1 MDKQGSGSGSRRGKS
16 VPNVSVPTTQTSP
29 TPPPVGYRPQMMRP
43 IGVEGWGFP
52 QDWAYAHL
60 LAQHTW
66 PTVPQPSGEQHVN
79 PSPPGVWD
87 IRDDNINLDDDDID
101 DTVPETQPMPS
112 PPPPPPQ
119 EPSQT
124 KRKYKRKGKA
134 PATDTSENPS
144 TGKAPCKLWSLD
156 EEIALARS
164 WVTISEDSTI
174 GNYRNK
180 DNFWGAIKA
189 DFDKRMNYDFNVRS
203 GDAIPTKAKMLL
215 STVAKFACVYN
226 NPSNYRRSGETDID
240 LLNRAKDR
248 FHSEYH
254 KAFTHEHAWRQVK
267 DCPKFD
273 YVRMQDPK
281 NIRAPTYKRS
291 KTSETPTDSPGESD
305 ARTHHVNVG
314 NDDIP
319 SPTERPRPMGRN
331 AARRAGSSNTAA
343 SSESVSNI
351 ANSLEAIATN
361 VGSIMG
367 SINNRQRTVDLKT
380 FMEPHEH
387 LTGIQL
393 QIMLQEK
400 EIIAERYGWQKYCC
414 FNFNGSGKADVAADV
429 AAEMGGMVGMA
440 KDGLRP
446 SLMATGTT
454 SVPPP
459 YRRLHHR
466 GWGETDNQKKNEI
479 TLKRL
484 TTIQI
489 GNPRRATAASLR
501 PNRTLR
507 QNRRRRRRRSLQSH
521 RRRRFNSV
529 HQKTPPINHPHI
541 PQLLHSFPLRLRPP
555 ERLQLLP
562 PPPLRLRLRSRQRT
576 RPRQQR
582 QLHVHRN
589 INEIGHR

>member
-1 MDKQGSGSGSRRGKS
+1 MDKHGSGSGSRRGKS

-43 IGVEGWGFP
+43 MGFEGWGYP

-66 PTVPQPSGEQHVN
+66 PTVPQSSGEQHVN

-87 IRDDNINLDDDDID
+87 IRDDDIHLDDDDID
-101 DTVPETQPMPS
+101 DNVPETQPMPS
-112 PPPPPPQ
+112 PPPPQ

-144 TGKAPCKLWSLD
+144 TGKAPCKPWSLD
-156 EEIALARS
+156 EEIALARA

-189 DFDKRMNYDFNVRS
+189 DFDKRMHYDFNVRS

-215 STVAKFACVYN
+215 STVAKFACIYN

-240 LLNRAKDR
+240 ILNRAKDR

-273 YVRMQDPK
+273 EVKMQDPK

-305 ARTHHVNVG
+305 ARTHHVNFG

-361 VGSIMG
+361 VGSIM
-367 SINNRQRTVDLKT
+367 D
-380 FMEPHEH
+380 
-387 LTGIQL
+387 
-393 QIMLQEK
+393 
-400 EIIAERYGWQKYCC
+400 
-414 FNFNGSGKADVAADV
+414 
-429 AAEMGGMVGMA
+429 
-440 KDGLRP
+440 
-446 SLMATGTT
+446 
-454 SVPPP
+454 
-459 YRRLHHR
+459 
-466 GWGETDNQKKNEI
+466 
-479 TLKRL
+479 RL
-484 TTIQI
+484 TTD
-489 GNPRRATAASLR
+489 N
-501 PNRTLR
+501 
-507 QNRRRRRRRSLQSH
+507 
-521 RRRRFNSV
+521 
-529 HQKTPPINHPHI
+529 
-541 PQLLHSFPLRLRPP
+541 
-555 ERLQLLP
+555 ER
-562 PPPLRLRLRSRQRT
+562 
-576 RPRQQR
+576 
-582 QLHVHRN
+582 
-589 INEIGHR
+589 